1 MERQNLLFS
10 IIIPTYNR
18 PKEITSCL
26 ESLSSLNY
34 PRQKFEVI
42 VVDDGSALPID
53 DVIDRFAGQLNI
65 SLMHKI
71 NNGPASARNKGAEMA
86 RGKFLAFT
94 DDDCKPDPNWL
105 RELEKGFTKSAD
117 CIVGGE
123 TLNLL
128 SDNLYSSASQMICE
142 LSYDHYNATRE
153 QASFFCTNNMAV
165 PKTKFLEIGAFDE
178 NFKTAEDR
186 DFCKRWK
193 NHGFSMIFAPEAV
206 IYHAHKLTFFTFIR
220 QHFNYGRG
228 SYQFYDKKSL
238 HGPGYFRDLL
248 KFNFNP
254 RNLFLYPLSK
264 NQGLRG
270 AYLILLMIIW
280 QFVNGLGFLS
290 EAVSKRLNLRN
301 LKAEEQE

>member
-1 MERQNLLFS
+1 MPFFS
-10 IIIPTYNR
+10 TIIPTYNR
-18 PKEITSCL
+18 PDELNNCL
-26 ESLSSLNY
+26 AALASLNY
-34 PRQKFEVI
+34 SRNGFEVI
-42 VVDDGSALPID
+42 VVNDGGDDSLDGI
-53 DVIDRFAGQLNI
+53 VRRFEAKLSI
-65 SLMHKI
+65 SSI
-71 NNGPASARNKGAEMA
+71 TQEQSGPASARNSGAKIA
-86 RGKFLAFT
+86 RGRYLAFT
-94 DDDCKPDPNWL
+94 DDDCIPDPGWL
-105 RELEKGFTKSAD
+105 SEFEECLKKNPES
-117 CIVGGE
+117 IVGGK

-128 SDNLYSSASQMICE
+128 NNNPYSTASQLICE
-142 LSYDHYNATRE
+142 LAYNHFNQYIE

-165 PKTKFLEIGAFDE
+165 PKTKFLEIGGFDE

-193 NHGFSMIFAPEAV
+193 NNGFTMIFAPEAV
-206 IYHAHKLTFFTFIR
+206 IYHAHKLTFLTFVR

-264 NQGLRG
+264 NQGFRG

-280 QFVNGLGFLS
+280 QLVNGLGFLS
-290 EAVSKRLNLRN
+290 EAVNKKLNLRN